1 LGAVRRGKPPLGEK
15 EADVGKTGMSKA
27 EANVQAGAVRELAG
41 RMKGDRVLEA
51 KGLAQQVKG
60 SLQKVLG
67 TAMRAVAGDE
77 PTK

>member
-1 LGAVRRGKPPLGEK
+1 
-15 EADVGKTGMSKA
+15 MSKA

-60 SLQKVLG
+60 SLQKAVG
-67 TAMRAVAGDE
+67 AAVRAVVDHE
-77 PTK
+77 RSK